1 MFGIH
6 INTRNMSLDT
16 ISRSDSEFEHAV
28 RCGFS
33 SFDELLAYR
42 HSQRHSH
49 SISLMGEKIHS
60 PFTIYDKSRDG
71 TEVQFAPIDA
81 GVDMSGEGRYE
92 SRSRFRGHAD
102 CVQAVYTS
110 TYYGKDFA
118 ADNHRLRVSLA
129 ECFAKDKTAL
139 LSLVMDSFGKRR
151 PSDEED
157 HHSVYMLSL
166 VWLWELHPAEFMAVA
181 PKIEYE
187 DLLPLLSVITF
198 NRSFSLERL
207 WEGFK
212 YGTSREANRIGMIAE
227 EKELWKDLLML
238 YSVTSND
245 VVRTQNRPSRTRFHP
260 SSTPASAVTKS
271 ATGGTRG
278 TSKNVWLH
286 EEFKV
291 NWQIARAKLH
301 RRDYA
306 DRTGVGGTSE
316 NYNALVDFVVSSFV
330 KGLTASDPRALACAP
345 APGGSYDECT
355 KGLRAFHEVEAI
367 PLSWGRSHGISHAIA
382 YKMFGHL
389 LESRTDSDNAVSAKS
404 DRTFLMRLYK
414 QTVK

>member
-1 MFGIH
+1 
-6 INTRNMSLDT
+6 MSLDT
-16 ISRSDSEFEHAV
+16 ISHSDSEKLHAI
-28 RCGFS
+28 RCVFS
-33 SFDELLAYR
+33 SFDDLLAHRYTER
-42 HSQRHSH
+42 HSR
-49 SISLMGEKIHS
+49 ITPMGAKIHS
-60 PFTIYDKSRDG
+60 PFLLSSDGSTFDDKSHYV
-71 TEVQFAPIDA
+71 TEVPVASI
-81 GVDMSGEGRYE
+81 GTG
-92 SRSRFRGHAD
+92 AD
-102 CVQAVYTS
+102 DDLFYNS
-110 TYYGKDFA
+110 SPYGKDFST
-118 ADNHRLRVSLA
+118 DISKLRTVLA
-129 ECFAKDKTAL
+129 RCFIKDQDAL
-139 LSLVMDSFGKRR
+139 LSMVMDRFGKKRS
-151 PSDEED
+151 SDKAD
-157 HHSVYMLSL
+157 LHSTYMLSL
-166 VWLWELHPAEFMAVA
+166 VWLWELHPTEFMAVA
-181 PKIEYE
+181 PKLEYE

-238 YSVTSND
+238 YSVTSKD
-245 VVRTQNRPSRTRFHP
+245 VVRTQNRPPRTRFHP

-316 NYNALVDFVVSSFV
+316 DYNALVDFVVSSFV
-330 KGLTASDPRALACAP
+330 KGLIANDPRALECAP

-389 LESRTDSDNAVSAKS
+389 LESRTDSDSAVSAKS
-404 DRTFLMRLYK
+404 DKTFLMGLYK
-414 QTVK
+414 QTAQQGSA